1 MYRFSHKDFGLRS
14 QIKIRHQRTI
24 VRLRIILIWRL
35 AKIFMTKS
43 VSIEGMSDHVHLFAK
58 LRASESISKAIGE
71 LKGSSSKWINE
82 KKLYDGHFSWQ
93 AGFGAFSVSESQIN
107 KIARY
112 IEYQKNII
120 RYNHSKRNLLQFWNN
135 ITSSMILFTFGSN
148 ICREKNCR
156 PFGALGED
164 VNIPEAKAIGY
175 MLSAF
180 GARKQ
185 SNYSYKPEAK
195 AIGYML

>member
-107 KIARY
+107 EIARY
-112 IEYQKNII
+112 IEYQKKHHKIKSFKEEFIAILEKHNIQYDPI
-120 RYNHSKRNLLQFWNN
+120 Y
-135 ITSSMILFTFGSN
+135 IL
-148 ICREKNCR
+148 E
-156 PFGALGED
+156 
-164 VNIPEAKAIGY
+164 
-175 MLSAF
+175 
-180 GARKQ
+180 
-185 SNYSYKPEAK
+185 
-195 AIGYML
+195 